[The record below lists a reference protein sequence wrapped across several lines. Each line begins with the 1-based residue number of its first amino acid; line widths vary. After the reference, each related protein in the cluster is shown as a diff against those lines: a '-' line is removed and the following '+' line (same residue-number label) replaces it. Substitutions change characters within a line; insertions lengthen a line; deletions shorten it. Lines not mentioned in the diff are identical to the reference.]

1 MFKTLPS
8 PFGLSALDKSYCYI
22 KLKTKTT
29 TNVRVEPIAL
39 VIGV

>member
-1 MFKTLPS
+1 MFKTLRS
-8 PFGLSALDKSYCYI
+8 RFGLSALDKSYCYI
-22 KLKTKTT
+22 KLKTKTS